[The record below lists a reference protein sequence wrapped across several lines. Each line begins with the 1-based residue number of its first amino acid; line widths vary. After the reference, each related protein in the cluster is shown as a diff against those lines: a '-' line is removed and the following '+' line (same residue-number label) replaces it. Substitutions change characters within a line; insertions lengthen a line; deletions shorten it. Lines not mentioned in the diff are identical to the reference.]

1 MVATTALGLL
11 RGRAMEGVH
20 VFRGIRY
27 AQAPTGA
34 LRFRAPQP
42 VQPWA
47 GVLDATQFAP
57 APMQPYDASVG
68 HAPDEMSEDCLALN
82 VWAPPAAGSYPV
94 LVWVH
99 GGGQT
104 IGSTRRL
111 EYNGASFARN
121 GVVCVTVGY
130 RLGVFGFLELG
141 HVVDESYS
149 GSANNA
155 LRDLVLALEW
165 VRGHIRAFG
174 GDPSRVTLGGESAG
188 AKNAA
193 TLLGVP
199 SARGLF
205 HRLMVASGGV
215 HTFHGVRAAAD
226 VAELVRQ
233 EAEVPAQEAA
243 RLIALPTAALLAAQ
257 ESAGRR
263 WGAKFPFRPVVDG
276 TFLPA
281 PVLEQFD
288 RGNIVP
294 VPALVG
300 TSQQEA
306 AAFIDLTRSPDSPTS
321 DELAHTTP
329 DRVIAL
335 ERTYL
340 AMFPNLSSLECRIRV
355 LTAEEYWI
363 PALRLAERI
372 GQHGEPVWMYRFDLG
387 LDGQTDGRPAHV
399 SDLPFWWDQLPPG
412 IASRQAGALELA
424 RAMHIALV
432 HFIRG
437 ESPVPVGQWPLYEPP
452 VRSTLCWDS
461 ATRVLRDPDGLA
473 RDLWATTLA

>member
-1 MVATTALGLL
+1 MTEPSPAPPVETCDGHVVATTALGLI
-11 RGRAMEGVH
+11 RGQTTEGAH

-27 AQAPTGA
+27 AQPPTGP
-34 LRFRAPQP
+34 LRFRAPRP

-68 HAPDEMSEDCLALN
+68 HATAELSEDCLALN
-82 VWAPPAAGSYPV
+82 IWAPPVAGSYPV

-104 IGSTRRL
+104 IGSTRRP
-111 EYNGASFARN
+111 EYNGGSFARN

-141 HVVDESYS
+141 HLIDESYS

-165 VRGHIRAFG
+165 IRDHIHAFG

-205 HRLMVASGGV
+205 QRIMVASGGV
-215 HTFHGVRAAAD
+215 HTFHGARAAAD
-226 VAELVRQ
+226 FAELVRQ
-233 EAEVPAQEAA
+233 EAEIPAQEAA
-243 RLIALPTAALLAAQ
+243 RLIALPAEDLLVAQ
-257 ESAGRR
+257 ESAARR
-263 WGAKFPFRPVVDG
+263 WNAKFPLRPVVDG

-288 RGNIVP
+288 RDSIVP

-300 TSQQEA
+300 TSREEA
-306 AAFIDLTRSPDSPTS
+306 AAFIDLTD
-321 DELAHTTP
+321 
-329 DRVIAL
+329 
-335 ERTYL
+335 
-340 AMFPNLSSLECRIRV
+340 
-355 LTAEEYWI
+355 
-363 PALRLAERI
+363 
-372 GQHGEPVWMYRFDLG
+372 
-387 LDGQTDGRPAHV
+387 
-399 SDLPFWWDQLPPG
+399 
-412 IASRQAGALELA
+412 
-424 RAMHIALV
+424 
-432 HFIRG
+432 
-437 ESPVPVGQWPLYEPP
+437 
-452 VRSTLCWDS
+452 
-461 ATRVLRDPDGLA
+461 
-473 RDLWATTLA
+473 